1 MASVGGRA
9 TLVTVDQVLSGASN
23 IFVVLLIAHLLS
35 PADFGRFT
43 LIFLA
48 YSSACVIGRSLICA
62 TILVH
67 PHDADSRPRAI
78 LGSSLF
84 FAVAIGIMV
93 LAVALPLHLKGS
105 AIGTSLLWLSL
116 FIPLMLIQDVGRFI
130 AIANHRPVRAVW
142 LDGLWIVVEVAAFL
156 VVIVRDEATLSLS
169 VAIWAASGALSGLM
183 VFVQSGFPRLSEL
196 DLTWLRSR
204 WTFSWRA
211 MVTGVTSEV
220 SALIGFTAIALVSS
234 GVVVGAVRAVLLL
247 TRPGNIVITSVAT
260 SGIVDMSRDRPDNDA
275 TRMRIR
281 RTVLVSVAAAVLN
294 TVVLVFLPD
303 RVGQLVLG
311 QTWDVA
317 EPLLLAAG
325 LQLVLIAARNGIRVA
340 LMSRRE
346 IRLIMAIDIVG
357 SVALIVLSLVG
368 ALIAEAEGVM
378 WANVA
383 GQGALSIAWWGLG
396 RRRLNAGSPQ
406 VEESIGSELNRPS

>member
-1 MASVGGRA
+1 MASVGGRT

-23 IFVVLLIAHLLS
+23 ILVVLLVAHLLS

-67 PHDADSRPRAI
+67 PEDADSRPRAI

-84 FAVAIGIMV
+84 YALGIGVVV
-93 LAVALPLHLKGS
+93 LAAALPLHLTGS
-105 AIGTSLLWLSL
+105 AIGTSLLWLSA
-116 FIPLMLIQDVGRFI
+116 FVPLMLIQDVGRFLAF
-130 AIANHRPVRAVW
+130 AIQRPVRAVW
-142 LDGLWIVVEVAAFL
+142 LDSLWIVLEVVAFL
-156 VVIVRDEATLSLS
+156 VVLVRDDASLTLTA
-169 VAIWAASGALSGLM
+169 AIWAASGAISGLC
-183 VFVQSGFPRLSEL
+183 VFVQVGFPRPSEL
-196 DLTWLRSR
+196 DLSWLRSR
-204 WTFSWRA
+204 WNFSWRA

-220 SALIGFTAIALVSS
+220 SALVGFTAIALVSS
-234 GVVVGAVRAVLLL
+234 GIVVGAVRAVLLL
-247 TRPGNIVITSVAT
+247 TRPGNIVITGVAT
-260 SGIVDMSRDRPDNDA
+260 AGIVDMSRDRLDNDA
-275 TRMRIR
+275 TRKRIR

-294 TVVLVFLPD
+294 TVVLVLLPD
-303 RVGQLVLG
+303 SVGELVLG

-317 EPLLLAAG
+317 EPLALAAG

-357 SVALIVLSLVG
+357 SVAMIVLSLIG
-368 ALIAEAEGVM
+368 ALVADAEGVM

-383 GQGALSIAWWGLG
+383 GQGALSAVWWVLG
-396 RRRLNAGSPQ
+396 RRRLNAEPAPSGEPAR
-406 VEESIGSELNRPS
+406 SELA